1 MIHIVSENNAYLQT
15 LNGKSRNKE
24 LRNNKL
30 ASLHTQIGE
39 VLGQAMLNFRPTE
52 SGFIKTVQNIDC
64 TIQKVSRKN
73 ITIVVLMR
81 AGLYVGQ
88 GVRNIL
94 DSDDQVYLLSN
105 TVDDVDLVYIRNRDI
120 VIVDSVINSGKTII
134 KYIDYFKD
142 AKSISCISIV
152 MQSRFTDIAKKY
164 SDILFLTSRVSD
176 NYYIGAGAIDTGNRL
191 FGTI

>member
-30 ASLHTQIGE
+30 ASLHAQIGE

-52 SGFIKTVQNIDC
+52 SGFIKTVQDIDC
-64 TIQKVSRKN
+64 TIQEVSREN

-94 DSDDQVYLLSN
+94 DSDDQVYLISN
-105 TVDDVDLVYIRNRDI
+105 SVDDVDLDYIRNRDI
-120 VIVDSVINSGKTII
+120 IIVDSVINSGKTII
-134 KYIDYFKD
+134 KYIDSFKD

-176 NYYIGAGAIDTGNRL
+176 NYYVGAGATDTGNRL
-191 FGTI
+191 FGTV

>member
-1 MIHIVSENNAYLQT
+1 MIRVVSENNAYLQN
-15 LNGKSRNKE
+15 LNNQSRNKE

-30 ASLHTQIGE
+30 ALLHTNIGE
-39 VLGQAMLNFRPTE
+39 VLGQEMLNFRPTE
-52 SGFIKTVQNIDC
+52 GGFIKTAQDIDC
-64 TIQKVSRKN
+64 TIQKVNREN

-94 DSDDQVYLLSN
+94 DSEDQIYLISN
-105 TVDDVDLVYIRNRDI
+105 GIYDINFGYIKNRDVI
-120 VIVDSVINSGKTII
+120 IVDSVINSGETII
-134 KYIDYFKD
+134 KYIDSFKD

-152 MQSRFTDIAKKY
+152 MQSQFKNLAKEY

-176 NYYIGAGAIDTGNRL
+176 NYYVGVGATDTGNRL
-191 FGTI
+191 FGTV

>member
-15 LNGKSRNKE
+15 LNSKSRNKE
-24 LRNNKL
+24 LRNNEL

-39 VLGQAMLNFRPTE
+39 VLGQAMLNFRPIV
-52 SGFIKTVQNIDC
+52 SGFIKTVQDIDC
-64 TIQKVSRKN
+64 TIQEVSRKN

-81 AGLYVGQ
+81 ADLYVGQ

-105 TVDDVDLVYIRNRDI
+105 TVDDVDLDYIRNRDI

-134 KYIDYFKD
+134 KYIDSFKD

-164 SDILFLTSRVSD
+164 SDILFLTSRISD

-191 FGTI
+191 FGTV

>member
-1 MIHIVSENNAYLQT
+1 MIHVVSENNAYLQT
-15 LNGKSRNKE
+15 LNGKSRSKE

-52 SGFIKTVQNIDC
+52 SGFIKTVQDIDC
-64 TIQKVSRKN
+64 TIQEVSREN

-94 DSDDQVYLLSN
+94 DSDDQVYLISN
-105 TVDDVDLVYIRNRDI
+105 SVDDVDLDYIRNRDI

-134 KYIDYFKD
+134 KYIDSFKD

-164 SDILFLTSRVSD
+164 SDILFLTSRISD

-191 FGTI
+191 FGTV

>member
-1 MIHIVSENNAYLQT
+1 MIHIISENNAYLQT

-105 TVDDVDLVYIRNRDI
+105 TVNDVDLVYIRNRDI

>member
-164 SDILFLTSRVSD
+164 LDILFLTSRVSD

>member
-1 MIHIVSENNAYLQT
+1 MIHIISENNAYLQT

-120 VIVDSVINSGKTII
+120 VIVDSVINSGRTII

>member
-1 MIHIVSENNAYLQT
+1 MIHIASENNAYLQT
-15 LNGKSRNKE
+15 LNSKSRNKE

-52 SGFIKTVQNIDC
+52 SGFIKTVQDIDC
-64 TIQKVSRKN
+64 TIQEVSRKN

-105 TVDDVDLVYIRNRDI
+105 TVDDVDLDYIRNRDI

-134 KYIDYFKD
+134 KYIDSFKD

-164 SDILFLTSRVSD
+164 SDILFLTSRISD

-191 FGTI
+191 FGTV

>member
-24 LRNNKL
+24 LRNNEL

-39 VLGQAMLNFRPTE
+39 VLGQAMLNFRPIV
-52 SGFIKTVQNIDC
+52 SGFIKTVQDIDC
-64 TIQKVSRKN
+64 TIQEVSRKN

-105 TVDDVDLVYIRNRDI
+105 TVDDVDLDYIRNRDI

-134 KYIDYFKD
+134 KYIDSFKD

-164 SDILFLTSRVSD
+164 SDILFLTSRISD

-191 FGTI
+191 FGTV